1 MHNTAFCSYSS
12 IINTRDNLSISSKK
26 ASLLLPFRTC
36 VTLAQQQLA
45 TKKKN
50 KCKNYMKNYFFK
62 YTYVKAKTWF
72 LVLESLTRCLHSRA
86 WPLYRGGHSDFSD
99 FPSINFEKININLKI
114 IIFIQ
119 VFPFPYSLT
128 KYWRTLPP
136 GTGCCRSPHN
146 ADMDPH
152 H

>member
-1 MHNTAFCSYSS
+1 MDKNPRSASDRKKIN
-12 IINTRDNLSISSKK
+12 IIQSFNGK
-26 ASLLLPFRTC
+26 ADE
-36 VTLAQQQLA
+36 
-45 TKKKN
+45 
-50 KCKNYMKNYFFK
+50 
-62 YTYVKAKTWF
+62 F
-72 LVLESLTRCLHSRA
+72 LFVL
-86 WPLYRGGHSDFSD
+86 GDFSD
-99 FPSINFEKININLKI
+99 FPSIHFEKININLKI

-119 VFPFPYSLT
+119 VFTFPHSLT